1 MIPYR
6 IFSRLVV
13 AMIVTAPIGTTA
25 AAQTIAI
32 TGGKV
37 YPVSGPPI
45 ENGTVIITNG
55 KITAV
60 GVNVPIPAGAQ
71 RIDAAGKIVTPGFVN
86 SSTQLGVQEV
96 SAVNDTRDMSAR
108 GRDNIAAAFTVWE
121 GLNPNSVMLAPARM
135 EGITSFVVIPT
146 GGLVAGQ
153 AALADV
159 VPGTTTDM
167 IIRAPVAMV
176 AEVGDPLSVGLSSRG
191 EIIVKLREL
200 LEDTKFFRTH
210 RDAFDRAQSRP
221 FAASRLDLQ
230 AMIPVIEG
238 RLPLLITVDR
248 ASDIDAAMR
257 IAHDYNVKLIIGG
270 GAEAWMMADKLA
282 AARIP
287 VLTGAMNNIPAGFA
301 ALGQRQENG
310 GLLRK
315 AGGQVALIGNAGGG
329 DEEAFNVRNLKQE
342 AGNAVSYGMTWDD
355 ALRAV
360 TLAPAEFFGA
370 ADRIGSL
377 QPGREGNVV
386 VWSGDPFE
394 FTTRVEHV
402 FVRGRE
408 YKEKTRQDLLI
419 ERYRNLPGTHNAPL
433 PALFDCRRRTRPIRV
448 SAYCTW
454 RPRVMQS
461 PQPEKKAAFST
472 NAAR

>member
-1 MIPYR
+1 MISTKLKSPFAVAVALTA
-6 IFSRLVV
+6 ILVLP
-13 AMIVTAPIGTTA
+13 AG
-25 AAQTIAI
+25 AQTIAI

-45 ENGTVIITNG
+45 ENGTVVITNG
-55 KITAV
+55 RIVAV
-60 GVNVPIPAGAQ
+60 GANVAIPADAQ
-71 RIDAAGKIVTPGFVN
+71 RIDATGKTVTPGFVN

-96 SAVNDTRDMSAR
+96 SAVANTSDMSAR
-108 GRDNIAAAFTVWE
+108 GKDNVSAAFTVWE
-121 GLNPNSVMLAPARM
+121 GLNPNSVLLAPARK
-135 EGITSFVVIPT
+135 EGVTSFVIVPT

-153 AALADV
+153 AALIDV
-159 VPGTTTDM
+159 IPGTTTEM

-176 AEVGDPLSVGLSSRG
+176 AEVGDPGSAGVSSRG
-191 EIIVKLREL
+191 ELIVKLREL
-200 LEDTKFFRTH
+200 LDDTRFFQTH
-210 RDAFDRAQSRP
+210 RDAFDRAQTRP

-257 IAHDYNVKLIIGG
+257 LARDYNVKLMISG

-287 VLTGAMNNIPAGFA
+287 VLTGAMNNIPGGFA
-301 ALGQRQENG
+301 ALGQRQENA

-315 AGGQVALIGNAGGG
+315 ARVQVALIGNAGGG

-342 AGNAVSYGMTWDD
+342 AGNAVAYGMTWDD

-360 TLAPAEFFGA
+360 TLTPAEVFGVS
-370 ADRIGSL
+370 DRIGSL
-377 QPGREGNVV
+377 QAGREGNVV

-408 YKEKTRQDLLI
+408 YHDKTRQDMLM
-419 ERYRNLPGTHNAPL
+419 ERYKTLPGTHNNP
-433 PALFDCRRRTRPIRV
+433 PT
-448 SAYCTW
+448 
-454 RPRVMQS
+454 Q
-461 PQPEKKAAFST
+461 
-472 NAAR
+472 

>member
-1 MIPYR
+1 MISYMLN
-6 IFSRLVV
+6 SRLGLAV
-13 AMIVTAPIGTTA
+13 ALTATLAMPA

-55 KITAV
+55 RITAV
-60 GVNVPIPAGAQ
+60 GANLAVPAGAQ
-71 RIDAAGKIVTPGFVN
+71 RIDATGKIVTPGFVN

-96 SAVNDTRDMSAR
+96 SQVSDTRDMSAR
-108 GRDNIAAAFTVWE
+108 GKDNIAAAFTVWE
-121 GLNPNSVMLAPARM
+121 GLNPNSVMLAPARK

-153 AALADV
+153 AALLDV

-176 AEVGDPLSVGLSSRG
+176 AEVGDPQSAGVNSRG
-191 EIIVKLREL
+191 ELIVKLREL
-200 LEDTKFFRTH
+200 LADTKFFQTH
-210 RDAFDRAQSRP
+210 RDAFDRAETRP
-221 FAASRLDLQ
+221 FAASRLDLE
-230 AMIPVIEG
+230 AMIPVVEG

-257 IAHDYNVKLIIGG
+257 LARDFNVKLMIGG
-270 GAEAWMMADKLA
+270 GAEAWMMGDKLA
-282 AARIP
+282 AAKIP

-301 ALGQRQENG
+301 ALGQRQENAA
-310 GLLRK
+310 LLRK
-315 AGGQVALIGNAGGG
+315 AGVQVALIGNAGGG
-329 DEEAFNVRNLKQE
+329 GEEAFNVRNLKQE
-342 AGNAVSYGMTWDD
+342 AGNAVAYGMTWDD

-360 TLAPAEFFGA
+360 TLTPAEIFGV
-370 ADRIGSL
+370 ADRVGSL

-408 YKEKTRQDLLI
+408 YNDKTRQDLLMQ
-419 ERYRNLPGTHNAPL
+419 RYKTLPSTHNNP
-433 PALFDCRRRTRPIRV
+433 
-448 SAYCTW
+448 
-454 RPRVMQS
+454 
-461 PQPEKKAAFST
+461 PQD
-472 NAAR
+472 